1 MLRCPQLRGCRC
13 ACHELGPAPDLW
25 ALFYL
30 YAKSARCGDTLV
42 HIPCT
47 ARNAAASHANTY
59 LSAPIYNIY
68 LVQSF
73 LNIPTVSTTLKLEPL
88 LNSICRYLKD
98 AAHPPVQIFSVR
110 GISPRPGAE
119 SRVCGT
125 NSPVCDVRNQISQ
138 VYRFAARQ
146 PRRRKNPNLDFT
158 FRMVMDLT
166 SERHLFSSK
175 L

>member
-13 ACHELGPAPDLW
+13 ACHELGPASDLW

-59 LSAPIYNIY
+59 LSAPIYNISSVEFSEY
-68 LVQSF
+68 THCLF
-73 LNIPTVSTTLKLEPL
+73 NFETKLEPL

-98 AAHPPVQIFSVR
+98 SAH
-110 GISPRPGAE
+110 SPYKYLVCVE
-119 SRVCGT
+119 SRLVLVLSHVFVEPT
-125 NSPVCDVRNQISQ
+125 
-138 VYRFAARQ
+138 ARCA
-146 PRRRKNPNLDFT
+146 
-158 FRMVMDLT
+158 M
-166 SERHLFSSK
+166 
-175 L
+175 